1 MGMINRV
8 LLFLAA
14 LLLLALSALWL
25 AVSLGT
31 MPDAVWQ
38 NELLYALDRKE
49 GVLAAA
55 AVLLLSVHLLGV
67 SVHREDEDEF
77 SRRGEF
83 LVVRSETG
91 SCEVALEAVRDLTA
105 RTVREVRAVR
115 DVKVKAEVRRR
126 KGKKTGEQLEQ
137 LELSLFLTVGREA
150 KVPALQ
156 QELEQKVAD
165 ALQRSLDLTD
175 VPIAIRVTDITD
187 AQPVRTTRVV

>member
-8 LLFLAA
+8 LFLAA

-25 AVSLGT
+25 AVSLGAL
-31 MPDAVWQ
+31 PDAVWQ

-126 KGKKTGEQLEQ
+126 KGKKTGE
-137 LELSLFLTVGREA
+137 LSLFLTVGREA